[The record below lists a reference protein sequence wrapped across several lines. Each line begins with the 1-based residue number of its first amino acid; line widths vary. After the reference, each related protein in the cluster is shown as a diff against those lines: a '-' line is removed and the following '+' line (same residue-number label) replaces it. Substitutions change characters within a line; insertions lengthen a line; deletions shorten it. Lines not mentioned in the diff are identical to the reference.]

1 MTNPDAGPY
10 GPDAFMSDDQQNLF
24 EYVNEKLPEAA
35 QGGPIEATKRAVVA
49 ALRDGIKGMD
59 LRIGGKDLPYID
71 LEYPLE
77 ETQYPGIWIQF
88 TVSQF
93 APSGLGNEY
102 MVQTVVNGQPVWTPI
117 ASFHFEG
124 EVVLSLVAL
133 TNLDRDQMA
142 DAISTSLVASRTPEV
157 WVTQAG
163 QDTQQNRS
171 FMGSLMANPYVSLTP
186 STGSLKSGGQG
197 AEMGA
202 PWQPDIMVYTD
213 SYTFRLMGETQI
225 KYMHDGAYT
234 LSRVDY
240 VPTAVDSIVDAYPPA
255 PDPLGRGDIGFQT
268 SRTL

>member
-1 MTNPDAGPY
+1 MTNPDDGPY
-10 GPDAFMSDDQQNLF
+10 GPDAFMSDDPQNLL
-24 EYVNEKLPEAA
+24 EYVNEKLPEASE
-35 QGGPIEATKRAVVA
+35 GGPIEATKRAIVA
-49 ALRDGIKGMD
+49 ALRDGFKSVDI
-59 LRIGGKDLPYID
+59 RVQGKPPYID

-77 ETQYPGIWIQF
+77 ETQYPGIWVQF
-88 TVSQF
+88 TLSQF
-93 APSGLGNEY
+93 VPSGLGNEY
-102 MVQTVVNGQPVWTPI
+102 MVQTIVNGNPVWTPV

-124 EVVLSLVAL
+124 ELSLSLVAL

-163 QDTQQNRS
+163 QDTQKNRS
-171 FMGSLMANPYVSLTP
+171 FMAALMSNPSVSLTP
-186 STGSLKSGGQG
+186 NFGSLKSGGQG
-197 AEMGA
+197 AEMGT

-213 SYTFRLMGETQI
+213 SYSFGLMGETQI

-240 VPTAVDSIVDAYPPA
+240 VPTAVDSIADAYPPA
-255 PDPLGRGDIGFQT
+255 PDPLGRGEVGFQT